1 MKIERFG
8 KITLIHGDCMEYL
21 RQCRDKQFTLG
32 CVDPPYADANFQNPP
47 QQRAAIVGG
56 VCSGSTE
63 DAQCGITDRVMSRTG
78 GTWAAKYNRS
88 PTTCGTCADDSEN
101 SGGSQSPRPTD
112 SLGQQSA
119 TGIWWDIAP
128 SKEYF
133 DELFRVTDNQIIW
146 GGNYFDLPPTR
157 CFLVWRKLSI
167 SEKFTMAMCEYAWT
181 SFFSNA
187 KWFECAPQGTAKC
200 PRFHP
205 TQKPVALYAWI
216 YNNYC
221 KEGDTILDTHLGS
234 GSSAIA
240 AYELGYEF
248 VGIEI
253 DEIYYEKA
261 KERLLKRMA
270 QKSLF
275 EDI

>member
-1 MKIERFG
+1 MKIEQFG

-21 RQCRDKQFTLG
+21 RQCKDKQFQIAV
-32 CVDPPYADANFQNPP
+32 CDPPYSKA
-47 QQRAAIVGG
+47 
-56 VCSGSTE
+56 SGNVE
-63 DAQCGITDRVMSRTG
+63 RTG
-78 GTWAAKYNRS
+78 GTWASKYGKNIK
-88 PTTCGTCADDSEN
+88 T
-101 SGGSQSPRPTD
+101 
-112 SLGQQSA
+112 
-119 TGIWWDIAP
+119 WDIAP
-128 SKEYF
+128 TDEYF
-133 DELFRVTDNQIIW
+133 RELSRVADNQIIW
-146 GGNYFDLPPTR
+146 GGNYFRLPPTR

-167 SEKFTMAMCEYAWT
+167 SYSFSMAMCEYAWT
-181 SFFSNA
+181 SFDGNA
-187 KWFECAPQGTAKC
+187 KCFESAPQGTKND

-221 KEGDTILDTHLGS
+221 KGGDTIIDTHLGS

-240 AYELGYEF
+240 ALALGHEF

>member
-8 KITLIHGDCMEYL
+8 KITLINGDCMEYM
-21 RQCRDKQFTLG
+21 RECKDKHFDVL
-32 CVDPPYADANFQNPP
+32 VADPPYGDANFQNPP
-47 QQRAAIVGG
+47 SEEIATGEGNCLAREAR
-56 VCSGSTE
+56 
-63 DAQCGITDRVMSRTG
+63 GIRNTSASHRIRSLTGRFGRYSRELPPPPQHS
-78 GTWAAKYNRS
+78 N
-88 PTTCGTCADDSEN
+88 
-101 SGGSQSPRPTD
+101 SQSN
-112 SLGQQSA
+112 
-119 TGIWWDIAP
+119 TGIWWDVAP
-128 SKEYF
+128 SEEYF
-133 DELFRVTDNQIIW
+133 DEMFRVSRNQIIW
-146 GGNYFDLPPTR
+146 GGNYFALPPTR

-167 SEKFTMAMCEYAWT
+167 SEKFSMAMCEYAWT

-187 KWFECAPQGTAKC
+187 KWFECAPQGTKKA

-205 TQKPVALYAWI
+205 TAKPIALYAWI

-221 KEGDTILDTHLGS
+221 KEGDILLDPYMGS

-240 AYELGYEF
+240 AYELGYEY

-253 DEIYYEKA
+253 DEIYYEEA